1 MEYFTHTLWNQLNSE
16 SATERAEAW
25 NVRRNPAGRGHER
38 MKKSALLLALVLLLA
53 TLTGCYST
61 IPGIDNETPPE
72 EKITK
77 YYPNETLAAADAWYQ
92 VRACYG
98 DVYLQDVCSAFS
110 LRAQCHR
117 STSDGEEYVL
127 FRGATYR
134 LYFFM
139 DDTQK
144 ITTSLLTQR
153 SWKKKGME
161 QSQRYLE
168 STGVDVLNCTYAADF
183 LTLSASNRFMR
194 CYELI
199 LQEGVVAI
207 EAPTLQRVAEGVRPV
222 FHYYTDEEWS
232 TACAEWDGYTIL
244 EIDRQWG

>member
-1 MEYFTHTLWNQLNSE
+1 MIRE
-16 SATERAEAW
+16 
-25 NVRRNPAGRGHER
+25 
-38 MKKSALLLALVLLLA
+38 MKKTAIFITVLLLVFV
-53 TLTGCYST
+53 LTGCYST

-92 VRACYG
+92 VRAGYG

-110 LRAQCHR
+110 LRAQCRR

-168 STGVDVLNCTYAADF
+168 STGVDVLNCMYAADF
-183 LTLSASNRFMR
+183 LTLPASNRFMS

-199 LQEGVVAI
+199 LQEGVVVI
-207 EAPTLQRVAEGVRPV
+207 EAPTPQRVAEGVRPV

>member
-1 MEYFTHTLWNQLNSE
+1 
-16 SATERAEAW
+16 
-25 NVRRNPAGRGHER
+25 
-38 MKKSALLLALVLLLA
+38 MKKSALLLTLVLLLA

-77 YYPNETLAAADAWYQ
+77 YYPNETLAAADAWYRIR
-92 VRACYG
+92 VCDG
-98 DVYLQDVCSAFS
+98 DVYLRDVCSAFS

-153 SWKKKGME
+153 S
-161 QSQRYLE
+161 
-168 STGVDVLNCTYAADF
+168 
-183 LTLSASNRFMR
+183 
-194 CYELI
+194 
-199 LQEGVVAI
+199 
-207 EAPTLQRVAEGVRPV
+207 
-222 FHYYTDEEWS
+222 
-232 TACAEWDGYTIL
+232 
-244 EIDRQWG
+244 

>member
-1 MEYFTHTLWNQLNSE
+1 MIREL
-16 SATERAEAW
+16 
-25 NVRRNPAGRGHER
+25 
-38 MKKSALLLALVLLLA
+38 KKTAIFITVLLLVFV
-53 TLTGCYST
+53 LTGCYST

-77 YYPNETLAAADAWYQ
+77 YYPNETLAAADAWYRIR
-92 VRACYG
+92 VCDGA
-98 DVYLQDVCSAFS
+98 VYLRDVCSAFS
-110 LRAQCHR
+110 LRAQCRR
-117 STSDGEEYVL
+117 SVSDGEEYVL

-161 QSQRYLE
+161 QSQSYLE
-168 STGVDVLNCTYAADF
+168 STGVDVLNCMYAADF
-183 LTLSASNRFMR
+183 LTLPASNRFMR

-199 LQEGVVAI
+199 LQEGVVVI
-207 EAPTLQRVAEGVRPV
+207 EAPTPQRVAEGVRPV

>member
-1 MEYFTHTLWNQLNSE
+1 MICEL
-16 SATERAEAW
+16 
-25 NVRRNPAGRGHER
+25 
-38 MKKSALLLALVLLLA
+38 KKTAIFITVLLLVFV
-53 TLTGCYST
+53 LTGCYST

-77 YYPNETLAAADAWYQ
+77 YYPNETLAAADAWYRIR
-92 VRACYG
+92 VCDGA
-98 DVYLQDVCSAFS
+98 VYLRDVCSAFS
-110 LRAQCHR
+110 LRAQCRR

-199 LQEGVVAI
+199 LQEGVVVI
-207 EAPTLQRVAEGVRPV
+207 EAPTPQRVAEGVRPV
-222 FHYYTDEEWS
+222 FHYYTDEEW
-232 TACAEWDGYTIL
+232 DGYTIL

>member
-1 MEYFTHTLWNQLNSE
+1 MIREL
-16 SATERAEAW
+16 
-25 NVRRNPAGRGHER
+25 
-38 MKKSALLLALVLLLA
+38 KKTAIFITVLLLVFV
-53 TLTGCYST
+53 LTGCYST

-77 YYPNETLAAADAWYQ
+77 YYPNETLAAADAWYRIR
-92 VRACYG
+92 VCDGA
-98 DVYLQDVCSAFS
+98 VYLRDVCSAFS

-117 STSDGEEYVL
+117 SVSDGEEYVL
-127 FRGATYR
+127 FRGSTYR

-144 ITTSLLTQR
+144 ITTSLLTHR

-168 STGVDVLNCTYAADF
+168 STGVDVLNCMYAADF
-183 LTLSASNRFMR
+183 LTLPASNRFMR

-199 LQEGVVAI
+199 LQEGVVVI
-207 EAPTLQRVAEGVRPV
+207 EAPTPQRVAEGVRPV

>member
-1 MEYFTHTLWNQLNSE
+1 MIRE
-16 SATERAEAW
+16 
-25 NVRRNPAGRGHER
+25 
-38 MKKSALLLALVLLLA
+38 MKKTAIFITVLLLVFV
-53 TLTGCYST
+53 LTGCYST
-61 IPGIDNETPPE
+61 IPDIDNETPPK

-77 YYPNETLAAADAWYQ
+77 IYPNETLVAASAWFES
-92 VRACYG
+92 RACSKE
-98 DVYLQDVCSAFS
+98 VYLQDVCSAFS

-168 STGVDVLNCTYAADF
+168 STGAEVRQCGGSRHFRRTP
-183 LTLSASNRFMR
+183 SAPGF
-194 CYELI
+194 
-199 LQEGVVAI
+199 
-207 EAPTLQRVAEGVRPV
+207 P
-222 FHYYTDEEWS
+222 
-232 TACAEWDGYTIL
+232 
-244 EIDRQWG
+244 EIMSFYQ

>member
-1 MEYFTHTLWNQLNSE
+1 MIREL
-16 SATERAEAW
+16 
-25 NVRRNPAGRGHER
+25 
-38 MKKSALLLALVLLLA
+38 KKTAIFITVLLLVFV
-53 TLTGCYST
+53 LTGCYST

-117 STSDGEEYVL
+117 SMSDGEEYVL
-127 FRGATYR
+127 FRGSTYR

-144 ITTSLLTQR
+144 ITTSLLTHR

-183 LTLSASNRFMR
+183 LTLPASNRFMS

-199 LQEGVVAI
+199 LQEGVVVI
-207 EAPTLQRVAEGVRPV
+207 EAPTPQRVAEGVRPV

-232 TACAEWDGYTIL
+232 TTCAEWDGYTIL

>member
-1 MEYFTHTLWNQLNSE
+1 MIREL
-16 SATERAEAW
+16 
-25 NVRRNPAGRGHER
+25 
-38 MKKSALLLALVLLLA
+38 KKTAIFITVLLLVFV
-53 TLTGCYST
+53 LTGCYST

-77 YYPNETLAAADAWYQ
+77 YYPNETLAAADAWYRIR
-92 VRACYG
+92 VCDGA
-98 DVYLQDVCSAFS
+98 VYLRDVCSAFS

-117 STSDGEEYVL
+117 SVSDGEEYAL
-127 FRGATYR
+127 FCGSSFR
-134 LYFFM
+134 LFFFM

-144 ITTSLLTQR
+144 ITTSLLTHR

-183 LTLSASNRFMR
+183 LTLPASNRCMS

-199 LQEGVVAI
+199 LQEGVVVI
-207 EAPTLQRVAEGVRPV
+207 EAPTPQRVAEGVRPV

>member
-1 MEYFTHTLWNQLNSE
+1 MIREL
-16 SATERAEAW
+16 
-25 NVRRNPAGRGHER
+25 
-38 MKKSALLLALVLLLA
+38 KKTAIFITVLLLLFV
-53 TLTGCYST
+53 LTGCYST

-77 YYPNETLAAADAWYQ
+77 YYPNETLAAADAWYRIR
-92 VRACYG
+92 VCDGA
-98 DVYLQDVCSAFS
+98 VYLRDVCSAFS

-117 STSDGEEYVL
+117 SVSDGEEYVL
-127 FRGATYR
+127 FCGSSFR
-134 LYFFM
+134 LFFFM

-144 ITTSLLTQR
+144 ITASLLIQR
-153 SWKKKGME
+153 FWPIKGIKA
-161 QSQRYLE
+161 SQRYLE
-168 STGVDVLNCTYAADF
+168 STGVDVLTTWSSEDY
-183 LTLSASNRFMR
+183 LPVSGSTRYMK

-199 LQEGVVAI
+199 LREGVVVV
-207 EAPTLQRVAEGVRPV
+207 EAPTPQRVAEGVRPV

>member
-1 MEYFTHTLWNQLNSE
+1 MEYFTRTLWNQLNSE
-16 SATERAEAW
+16 SAAERAEAW
-25 NVRRNPAGRGHER
+25 NGRRNPAGRGHER

-77 YYPNETLAAADAWYQ
+77 YYPNETLAAADAWYRIR
-92 VRACYG
+92 VCDGA
-98 DVYLQDVCSAFS
+98 VYLRDVCSAFS

-117 STSDGEEYVL
+117 SVSDGEEYVL
-127 FRGATYR
+127 FCGSSFR
-134 LYFFM
+134 LFFFM
-139 DDTQK
+139 DGTQK
-144 ITTSLLTQR
+144 ITASLLIQR
-153 SWKKKGME
+153 FWPIKEIKA
-161 QSQRYLE
+161 SQRYLE
-168 STGVDVLNCTYAADF
+168 STGVDVLTTWSSEDY
-183 LTLSASNRFMR
+183 LPVSGSTRYMK

-199 LQEGVVAI
+199 LREGVVVI
-207 EAPTLQRVAEGVRPV
+207 EAPTPQRVAEGVRPV

>member
-1 MEYFTHTLWNQLNSE
+1 MIREL
-16 SATERAEAW
+16 
-25 NVRRNPAGRGHER
+25 
-38 MKKSALLLALVLLLA
+38 KKTAIFITVLLLVFV
-53 TLTGCYST
+53 LTGCYST

-77 YYPNETLAAADAWYQ
+77 YYPNETLAAADAWYRIR
-92 VRACYG
+92 VCDGAI
-98 DVYLQDVCSAFS
+98 YLQDVCSAFS
-110 LRAQCHR
+110 LRAQCRR

-183 LTLSASNRFMR
+183 LTLPASNRFMS
-194 CYELI
+194 CYELT
-199 LQEGVVAI
+199 LQEGVVVI
-207 EAPTLQRVAEGVRPV
+207 EAPTPQRVAEGVRPV

>member
-1 MEYFTHTLWNQLNSE
+1 
-16 SATERAEAW
+16 
-25 NVRRNPAGRGHER
+25 

-61 IPGIDNETPPE
+61 IPGIDNETLPE

-77 YYPNETLAAADAWYQ
+77 YYPNETLAAADAWYRI
-92 VRACYG
+92 RACDG
-98 DVYLQDVCSAFS
+98 AVYLRDVCSAFS
-110 LRAQCHR
+110 LRAQCRR
-117 STSDGEEYVL
+117 SVSDGEEYVL
-127 FRGATYR
+127 FRGSTYR

-168 STGVDVLNCTYAADF
+168 STGVDVLNCTYASDF
-183 LTLSASNRFMR
+183 LTLPASNRFMS

-199 LQEGVVAI
+199 LQEGVVVV
-207 EAPTLQRVAEGVRPV
+207 EAPTPQRVAEGVRPV

-232 TACAEWDGYTIL
+232 AACAEWDGYTIL